1 MTLTTTSG
9 AFRRTNWG
17 EPLPISDS
25 VARLPMAQ
33 LSTLPNENVFLG
45 IHDDHIGSLDRDA
58 IFTFNGKP
66 TRDGVREY
74 IQFAP
79 DTKSFRLPP
88 ISILDR
94 EIDLNALPEHMAHSV
109 LSSEFYRRA
118 KENAAE
124 SLLLPAYLYPR
135 DVLRL
140 FLNHGDDVFRYEEE
154 GYFTL
159 APADDLWEMTGPVIN
174 ESMMSVT
181 LRDARWNNELYS
193 SSISIMQNFT
203 DSGLPVFLPE
213 YAYAIARF
221 PRILAYH
228 ANALF
233 RNDKLIYPLLKELR
247 RDGDNDAFA
256 WAMTLAQE
264 NNETLWKWG
273 ASSKMEYTWRFE
285 EPGVYLKFVKDIKAA
300 GVTFDQAVGF
310 INHGQYDANSI
321 IRFVENDIDSDLV
334 GSL

>member
-1 MTLTTTSG
+1 
-9 AFRRTNWG
+9 
-17 EPLPISDS
+17 
-25 VARLPMAQ
+25 MAQ
-33 LSTLPNENVFLG
+33 LSTLPDENVFLG
-45 IHDDHIGSLDRDA
+45 IHDDHVGSLDSDS

-79 DTKSFRLPP
+79 DTRSFLLPP
-88 ISILDR
+88 TSFLDKEV
-94 EIDLNALPEHMAHSV
+94 EINALPEHMAHSV

-118 KENAAE
+118 KENGAE
-124 SLLLPAYLYPR
+124 SVALPSYLYPR
-135 DVLRL
+135 DVVRL
-140 FLNHGDDVFRYEEE
+140 LLNHGDDVFRYEEK
-154 GYFTL
+154 GAFTL
-159 APADDLWEMTGPVIN
+159 APTDDLWEMTGPVIN

-181 LRDARWNNELYS
+181 LRDARWNNERYS
-193 SSISIMQNFT
+193 SSISIMNNFIN
-203 DSGLPVFLPE
+203 SGIPVFLPE

-228 ANALF
+228 ANALYT
-233 RNDKLIYPLLKELR
+233 NDKLIYPLLKELK

-256 WAMTLAQE
+256 WAMALAQDSDE
-264 NNETLWKWG
+264 SYWNWS
-273 ASSKMEYTWRFE
+273 ASSKMKYTWRFE

>member
-33 LSTLPNENVFLG
+33 LSTLPDENVFLG
-45 IHDDHIGSLDRDA
+45 IHDDHIGSLDRDS

-88 ISILDR
+88 TSILDR
-94 EIDLNALPEHMAHSV
+94 EIELNALPENMTHSV
-109 LSSEFYRRA
+109 QSSEFYRRA

-124 SLLLPAYLYPR
+124 SFLLPAYLYPR

-140 FLNHGDDVFRYEEE
+140 LLTHGDDVFRYEEE

-159 APADDLWEMTGPVIN
+159 APTDDLWEMTGPVIN

-181 LRDARWNNELYS
+181 LRDARWNSELHS
-193 SSISIMQNFT
+193 SSRDIMTILVN
-203 DSGLPVFLPE
+203 SGLPVFLPE
-213 YAYAIARF
+213 YAYVIARF

-228 ANALF
+228 ADALYK
-233 RNDKLIYPLLKELR
+233 NDKLIYPLLKELR

-256 WAMTLAQE
+256 WAMALAQDS
-264 NNETLWKWG
+264 NESYWNWN

-321 IRFVENDIDSDLV
+321 IRFVENDIDSGLV
-334 GSL
+334 DSL